1 MRPDRAGEIDYY
13 EELGVERGASA
24 EEVRDS
30 FRALVRLLHPDHQ
43 QDPALKT
50 IAEKQLRKLNRIYGV
65 LSDPARRRSYDLT
78 LDGATLRP
86 SIVFSPV
93 SVARAKELSTKFA
106 WIGAAVLCVSA
117 VIWVATESPPAP
129 VLVPSDPKTGER
141 KTAQA
146 PSAPKP
152 VPVSGSPVLP
162 SAQASYP
169 DEVSQLR
176 AALRAARTERDEA
189 KRELDE
195 MRMRQEPGAHP
206 QTALATASA
215 APNPS
220 ASSFTSATTSLS
232 DSVPPRLTAVP
243 QKPATAIVSPSASAV
258 RKGPVSEAQKF
269 AGFWYF
275 ARPVGGNRSNG
286 LYYPEFIEA
295 TLTEQNGTIHGR
307 YRSRYQILDRA
318 ISPDVNFEFN
328 GTPTGGAMVCSWA
341 GPGGAKGQLTLRMTG
356 DNDMKVDWSASEV
369 GSVQG
374 LASGTATL
382 TRRLE

>member
-1 MRPDRAGEIDYY
+1 
-13 EELGVERGASA
+13 
-24 EEVRDS
+24 
-30 FRALVRLLHPDHQ
+30 
-43 QDPALKT
+43 
-50 IAEKQLRKLNRIYGV
+50 
-65 LSDPARRRSYDLT
+65 
-78 LDGATLRP
+78 
-86 SIVFSPV
+86 
-93 SVARAKELSTKFA
+93 
-106 WIGAAVLCVSA
+106 
-117 VIWVATESPPAP
+117 
-129 VLVPSDPKTGER
+129 
-141 KTAQA
+141 
-146 PSAPKP
+146 
-152 VPVSGSPVLP
+152 
-162 SAQASYP
+162 
-169 DEVSQLR
+169 
-176 AALRAARTERDEA
+176 
-189 KRELDE
+189 
-195 MRMRQEPGAHP
+195 
-206 QTALATASA
+206 
-215 APNPS
+215 
-220 ASSFTSATTSLS
+220 
-232 DSVPPRLTAVP
+232 
-243 QKPATAIVSPSASAV
+243 
-258 RKGPVSEAQKF
+258 VSEAQKF